1 MIGFTK
7 ALALE
12 SAARGI
18 TVNVIAAG
26 YTDTAMVAAVPP
38 EILEKIVARI
48 PVGRLARPAEIASA
62 VIFLVSDGGA
72 FITGETLCV
81 NGGQYLQ

>member
-12 SAARGI
+12 SATRGI

-26 YTDTAMVAAVPP
+26 LLRIAVKLRKRCVQCGTVLLCFPVAQQP
-38 EILEKIVARI
+38 
-48 PVGRLARPAEIASA
+48 
-62 VIFLVSDGGA
+62 
-72 FITGETLCV
+72 
-81 NGGQYLQ
+81 Y

>member
-26 YTDTAMVAAVPP
+26 YTDTAMVAAA
-38 EILEKIVARI
+38 IDRAAR
-48 PVGRLARPAEIASA
+48 RP
-62 VIFLVSDGGA
+62 
-72 FITGETLCV
+72 T
-81 NGGQYLQ
+81 